1 MHVAIYARVF
11 YFLLQL
17 DQYKDEKEKNRLLA
31 LLDDFGRDIQETKIP
46 VLNQFF
52 LIFKSKLIIYL
63 DFMKVTQSISL
74 LNEAK
79 ELISDPQ
86 FTHYVDDIGELEKQW
101 QGYFDIMK
109 KNPKE
114 VQKLLTK
121 FRKDTKEDMLKMFS
135 KFFNQFIFQ
144 FLIIPSRILTMAD
157 WKRKFD
163 PTEII
168 SLFQSPSEF
177 SSNVSQFSFSI
188 PEEISEEIP

>member
-1 MHVAIYARVF
+1 
-11 YFLLQL
+11 
-17 DQYKDEKEKNRLLA
+17 
-31 LLDDFGRDIQETKIP
+31 
-46 VLNQFF
+46 
-52 LIFKSKLIIYL
+52 
-63 DFMKVTQSISL
+63 MKVTQSISL